1 MKFFTREK
9 KPKLYNAL
17 ILSVAVLLAL
27 ILPAC
32 AGKPLSA
39 AAVLYLLDGYFVVV
53 FIMFLVAFYR
63 QLQYN
68 PYSYNTIF
76 YFGFSLFILSLI
88 ITFFA
93 VGTKVFR
100 APELYQSWEF
110 LYMLAAS
117 AKIYM
122 LLTSPLILF
131 FSVILCISNISL
143 ILHEGKRIVNILG
156 ILLSVLMVG
165 GEIFLF
171 YADFYYSG
179 SIREIMIH
187 QLLVNSF
194 AAAYLYYECML
205 IGAFAAN
212 IIVVRYKPEPDKD
225 YMIILG
231 CGICG
236 DGTPTPLLRSRID
249 RALAFCREQEEKTGR
264 APVLITSGGKGS
276 DEMISE
282 SASMKQYLLE
292 RGVPEEQILEEN
304 RSTSTFENMK
314 FSKELIQERNPEAKI
329 AFATNRYHVFR
340 SGIFARMQ
348 KMSAVGIGARTKWYF
363 WPNAAVREFVGL
375 ISRHRG
381 KQAAILISMIGV
393 YAVLTVLVYR

>member
-17 ILSVAVLLAL
+17 IVSVAVVLAVS
-27 ILPAC
+27 IPAC
-32 AGKPLSA
+32 AGNPLSA
-39 AAVLYLLDGYFVVV
+39 AAVLFLLDGYFVVV
-53 FIMFLVAFYR
+53 LIMFLAAFYR

-68 PYSYNTIF
+68 PYSYNTVF

-93 VGTKVFR
+93 TGTKVFR
-100 APELYQSWEF
+100 APDLYQSTDY

-122 LLTSPLILF
+122 LLSVPLILL
-131 FSVILCISNISL
+131 FSVELCVSNISL
-143 ILHEGKRIVNILG
+143 IRHEGKRFVNILG
-156 ILLSVLMVG
+156 ILLAVLMVG

-171 YADFYYSG
+171 SADFYYSG
-179 SIREIMIH
+179 SIREVMIH
-187 QLLVNSF
+187 QLFVNSF
-194 AAAYLYYECML
+194 AAVYLYYECML

-212 IIVVRYKPEPDKD
+212 IIVVRYKPELDKD

-231 CGICG
+231 CGIRE

-264 APVLITSGGKGS
+264 APVLITSGGKGN
-276 DEMISE
+276 DEVISE

-292 RGVPEEQILEEN
+292 QGVPEEQILEED
-304 RSTSTFENMK
+304 RSTNTFENMK
-314 FSKELIQERNPEAKI
+314 YSKEIIWERDPEAKI
-329 AFATNRYHVFR
+329 AFATNKYHVFR
-340 SGIFARMQ
+340 SGIFARRQ
-348 KMSAVGIGARTKWYF
+348 KMTAVGIGADTKWYF

-375 ISRHRG
+375 ISQHRG
-381 KQAAILISMIGV
+381 KQAAILISMIAV
-393 YAVLTVLVYR
+393 YAVLTVLIYR